1 MVQPDERVLPR
12 LKVGRKEK
20 SLTISKLKVEKRNP
34 RKHRFEQ
41 KHSIYKLIQEEEEEE
56 DEEEEAQ
63 RVRMKWSREQKHHTK
78 QTNNPNSTQSKNAN
92 YRTDAESNKQS
103 SSSPFS
109 NSTVATE
116 DKNRTHADRS
126 NFFLLLLLQI
136 SPLFVA
142 ATAQEF
148 LAKEA
153 LSQHCYPPPSFDFSA
168 EVLSRQPCK
177 RSQAASV
184 LRGKYQTS
192 NNGGN
197 VNTMR
202 ETGGSNKCAGDE
214 P

>member
-56 DEEEEAQ
+56 EEEKQAQ

-78 QTNNPNSTQSKNAN
+78 QTNKPNSTQSKNAN

-126 NFFLLLLLQI
+126 NFFFFFFRFPPI
-136 SPLFVA
+136 RGSHCSRI
-142 ATAQEF
+142 
-148 LAKEA
+148 
-153 LSQHCYPPPSFDFSA
+153 LSQRSLITTLLSSA
-168 EVLSRQPCK
+168 LV
-177 RSQAASV
+177 
-184 LRGKYQTS
+184 
-192 NNGGN
+192 
-197 VNTMR
+197 
-202 ETGGSNKCAGDE
+202 
-214 P
+214 